1 MRNSLIL
8 CVAFASTFLCSAR
21 ADLTIVQR
29 VDGVA
34 QNGEVT
40 VKIKGDKERI
50 EAPSQP
56 IRIIDGKS
64 GQMTDL
70 MNDRK
75 SFVQISA
82 AQIKAAA
89 ESMNLTADKNSAASK
104 LTPTGKKDTIGGFE
118 TEEYTYATP
127 QFKASFWIA
136 SKYPGAADILKQMQ
150 QPIAGAWKPS
160 NMGMPDYTDF
170 KGLPIKTVISV
181 GPNEVVTTIV
191 SVKQD
196 PVSASEFEIPKDYQQ
211 LKQPTQS
218 AAPDSSPSTSSTP

>member
-1 MRNSLIL
+1 MSKYLSISA
-8 CVAFASTFLCSAR
+8 AFAWLFVCSVQ

-29 VDGVA
+29 VEGTA

-56 IRIIDGKS
+56 TRIIDGKT

-75 SFVQISA
+75 SYVQISA

-89 ESMNLTADKNSAASK
+89 ESMNLNADKNSGGSK
-104 LTPTGKKDTIGGFE
+104 LTPTGKKETINGYE
-118 TEEYTYATP
+118 TEEYSYATP
-127 QFKASFWIA
+127 QFKASFWVA
-136 SKYPGAADILKQMQ
+136 PKYPGAADILKQMQ
-150 QPIAGAWKPS
+150 APIAGAWKPS

-170 KGLPIKTVISV
+170 KGLPMKTVITV
-181 GPNEVVTTIV
+181 GANEVVTTIV

-196 PVSASEFEIPKDYQQ
+196 SVSPSEFEIPKEYQP
-211 LKQPTQS
+211 LKQPIQS
-218 AAPDSSPSTSSTP
+218 SDANPSSSPTP

>member
-1 MRNSLIL
+1 MSKNLI
-8 CVAFASTFLCSAR
+8 VSTALAWLFVCSVQ

-29 VDGVA
+29 VEGTA

-56 IRIIDGKS
+56 TRIIDGKT

-89 ESMNLTADKNSAASK
+89 ESMNLNAEKNSGGSK
-104 LTPTGKKDTIGGFE
+104 LTATGKKDTINGYE
-118 TEEYTYATP
+118 TEEYSYETP
-127 QFKASFWIA
+127 QFKAAFWVA
-136 SKYPGAADILKQMQ
+136 PKYPGSADILKQMQ
-150 QPIAGAWKPS
+150 APIAGAWKPS
-160 NMGMPDYTDF
+160 NIGMPDYTDF
-170 KGLPIKTVISV
+170 KGLPMKTVITV
-181 GPNEVVTTIV
+181 GTNEVVTTIV

-196 PVSASEFEIPKDYQQ
+196 PVSPSEFEIPKEYQP
-211 LKQPTQS
+211 LKQPVQS
-218 AAPDSSPSTSSTP
+218 SQDTNSSPSSTP